1 MTSGRTDLSSDLGIT
16 LVEIMVATSLFFLAL
31 SLFGSVL
38 IVSQRTQIRDS
49 EYSSVNDAVSL
60 AVGELD
66 KQIRSGYVIP
76 DTTPLATTAD
86 SVKIFTAAKGSDRCV
101 AWAIY
106 PTTGTSVLPQ
116 SLYVK
121 SWNPKAVSPPPFSV
135 SSWRKVLTGIVGAGS
150 SSFTV
155 VPAGMALPQ
164 LKLSITLNVARDG
177 RADQAIDFESTFTAR
192 NNERAAEPFNNA
204 IIGTT
209 TGSVCGT

>member
-1 MTSGRTDLSSDLGIT
+1 MTSGSPHPTSDLGIT
-16 LVEIMVATSLFFLAL
+16 LVEVMVATSLFFIAL
-31 SLFGSVL
+31 SMFGAVL
-38 IVSQRTQIRDS
+38 IVSHRTQIRDS

-60 AVGELD
+60 AVAELD

-76 DTTPLATTAD
+76 DTTPLGTTAD

-106 PTTGTSVLPQ
+106 PTIGTPVLPQ

-121 SWNPKAVSPPPFSV
+121 SWNPKAVAPPSFSAA
-135 SSWRKVLTGIVGAGS
+135 SWRKVLSGIVGATS

-155 VPAGMALPQ
+155 VPAGLALPQ
-164 LKLSITLNVARDG
+164 LKLSLTLNVARDG

-204 IIGTT
+204 IVGTT